1 LNLNKLTTITSNK
14 VDPGCGTVGG
24 INHLNLKSDCQFGRN
39 NGKEM
44 LLQQA
49 GIRLGFVKV
58 I

>member
-24 INHLNLKSDCQFGRN
+24 INHLNLKSDFQFSHDI
-39 NGKEM
+39 GKEM

-49 GIRLGFVKV
+49 GISLGFVKV